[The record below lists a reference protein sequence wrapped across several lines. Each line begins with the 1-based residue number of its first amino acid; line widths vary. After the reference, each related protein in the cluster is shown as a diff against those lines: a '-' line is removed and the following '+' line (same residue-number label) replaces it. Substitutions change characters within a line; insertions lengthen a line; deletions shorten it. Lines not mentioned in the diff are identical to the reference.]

1 MDKFLCIEDSPE
13 YREVIKSALKGL
25 HADFAENLAE
35 ARALLNNFEN
45 SYDIL
50 LLDVSLPD
58 GDGIKFLSEF
68 NLQNKNIRDIPV
80 FIVSSDSNEL
90 SKVAAF
96 GLGVDDYI
104 CKPFSPIELKARVEA
119 KLRKIKDKKVE
130 EKILHVGD
138 IEVNHHNMSLKI
150 QGHAQSLANITP
162 IEFKIFSLLSQRP
175 SHILS
180 RSQIIDHVW
189 PLNTH
194 ITERTVDTHVS
205 RLRKKLQTTSKVEIE
220 TVFGVGYKLIVE

>member
-1 MDKFLCIEDSPE
+1 MDKFLCIEDSAE

-25 HADFAENLAE
+25 SADFATSLAE
-35 ARALLNNFEN
+35 ARTLLNNAEN

-58 GDGIKFLSEF
+58 GDGIKFLSEL
-68 NLQNKNIRDIPV
+68 NLKNKNMRNIPV
-80 FIVSSDSNEL
+80 FIVSSDSDEL

-119 KLRKIKDKKVE
+119 KLRKIKDKINGNKV
-130 EKILHVGD
+130 LLVGN
-138 IEVNHHNMSLKI
+138 IEINHHNMSLKI
-150 QGHAQSLANITP
+150 EGALNPIENVTP
-162 IEFKIFSLLSQRP
+162 IEFKIFALLSQNP

-180 RSQIIDHVW
+180 RSQIIDNVW
-189 PLNTH
+189 PLNTF

-205 RLRKKLQTTSKVEIE
+205 RLRKKLSASSVEIE
-220 TVFGVGYKLIVE
+220 TVFGVGYKLIFE

>member
-13 YREVIKSALKGL
+13 YRAVIKSALKGL
-25 HADFAENLAE
+25 SADFATNLAE
-35 ARALLNNFEN
+35 ARSLLNNIEN

-58 GDGIKFLSEF
+58 GDGIKFLSEL
-68 NLQNKNIRDIPV
+68 NLKNKNMRDIPI
-80 FIVSSDSNEL
+80 FIVSSDSDEL

-104 CKPFSPIELKARVEA
+104 CKPFSPIELKARVDA
-119 KLRKIKDKKVE
+119 KLRKIKDKKAGDKVLIIGNVE
-130 EKILHVGD
+130 I
-138 IEVNHHNMSLKI
+138 NHHNMSLKI
-150 QGHAQSLANITP
+150 EGEPNPIENVTP
-162 IEFKIFSLLSQRP
+162 IEFKIFALLSQNP

-180 RSQIIDHVW
+180 RSQIIDSVW
-189 PLNTH
+189 PLNTF

-205 RLRKKLQTTSKVEIE
+205 RLRKKLSKSSVEIE
-220 TVFGVGYKLIVE
+220 TVFGVGYKLIFE